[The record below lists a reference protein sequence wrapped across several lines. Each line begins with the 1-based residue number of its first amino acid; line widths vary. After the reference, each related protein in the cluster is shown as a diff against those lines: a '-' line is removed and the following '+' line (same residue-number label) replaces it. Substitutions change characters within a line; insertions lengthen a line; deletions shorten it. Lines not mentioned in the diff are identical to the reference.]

1 LSADEA
7 QGGHTLSKHVGRTD
21 AELQERL
28 QAEPNIS
35 AASTWTDR
43 AAAEAAV
50 GSALATNRSKIEEWT
65 ARGARRPNLAVD
77 YHGDVSKPIGR
88 CMRHGSNTAVAA
100 SDAVVVLK
108 AARDGD
114 GFYVLTTY
122 PECPR

>member
-1 LSADEA
+1 
-7 QGGHTLSKHVGRTD
+7 LSKHVGRTD
-21 AELQERL
+21 GQLQERL

-43 AAAEAAV
+43 ATAEAAV
-50 GSALATNRSKIEEWT
+50 GSALAANRTKIEEWT
-65 ARGARRPNLAVD
+65 ARGGRRPNLAID
-77 YHGDVSKPIGR
+77 FRGDPSRPVGR
-88 CMRHGSNTAVAA
+88 CMRHGSNVAVPA

-108 AARDGD
+108 ASRDGD